1 MCKDGSGIKQGK
13 CVMRSGGWI
22 MRGIIGVG
30 FNDRI
35 PHLFTVLW
43 LHQVFTYF
51 PILILKE

>member
-1 MCKDGSGIKQGK
+1 
-13 CVMRSGGWI
+13 MRSGGWI

-43 LHQVFTYF
+43 LHQVFNLF
-51 PILILKE
+51 SNSHSQRVNNS